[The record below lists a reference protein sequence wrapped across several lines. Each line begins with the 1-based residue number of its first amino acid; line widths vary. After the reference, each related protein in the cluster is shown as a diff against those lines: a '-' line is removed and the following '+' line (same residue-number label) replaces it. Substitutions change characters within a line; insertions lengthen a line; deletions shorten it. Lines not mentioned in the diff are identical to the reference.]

1 MGKRWKQWQILFSWT
16 PKSQQSFPGGSDG
29 KESACNEGDLG
40 SIPESGRSP
49 EEGHGNWLQYS
60 CLEDSMDRR
69 AWQAIVHGIRK
80 SNAIKYT
87 RLLVK
92 LLSATADWAES
103 AVTDPRSFLWKSFWN
118 KLFLGKEEREKSEN
132 LAWNSGFKKLKSWH
146 PVPSLYGK

>member
-60 CLEDSMDRR
+60 CLENPINRGASGLQSMGLQR
-69 AWQAIVHGIRK
+69 AGHKWATHTK
-80 SNAIKYT
+80 SLQMVT
-87 RLLVK
+87 
-92 LLSATADWAES
+92 ATM
-103 AVTDPRSFLWKSFWN
+103 
-118 KLFLGKEEREKSEN
+118 
-132 LAWNSGFKKLKSWH
+132 KLKGAPWKKSYDKPREHIKKQRITLPTMLSIVKAMVFPVVMYTCESWTIKKA
-146 PVPSLYGK
+146 V